1 MQASI
6 AVRADSEPRVRR
18 NDGHVVI
25 GGACITVDHRGRSV
39 ADWRGS
45 VAGGWGG
52 VAGGRSLHILIAIRL
67 YGTGVIAGDGRR
79 RWGNIGLDDFLT
91 DDGCY
96 GRISGRIGRSRIGG
110 SGIDRRRIDRRHLDI
125 VGVAGTWADIVIG
138 PAEIAA
144 LGKIGRKGRRGETGY
159 RKYSRDEGCVASNGH
174 HKLLFIS
181 RCAKLWQSS

>member
-45 VAGGWGG
+45 

-110 SGIDRRRIDRRHLDI
+110 SGIDGRRIDRRRIDRRHLDI
-125 VGVAGTWADIVIG
+125 VGVAGAGADIVIG
-138 PAEIAA
+138 AAEIAA
-144 LGKIGRKGRRGETGY
+144 LGKVGRKGRRRETGY
-159 RKYSRDEGCVASNGH
+159 RKYSRDEGCVASNWH